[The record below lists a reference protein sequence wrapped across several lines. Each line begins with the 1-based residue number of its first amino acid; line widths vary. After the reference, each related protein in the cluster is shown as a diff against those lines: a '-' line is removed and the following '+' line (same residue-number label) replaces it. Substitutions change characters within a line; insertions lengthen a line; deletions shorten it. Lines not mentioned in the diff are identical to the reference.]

1 MRYGCFRLGSSNGD
15 IPYHIFELGDIANN
29 IDKLT
34 TKEIKALAGDLFVEG
49 RSKKKI
55 SELKT
60 DIIKELNSGTRGSE
74 NLEDCIGS
82 SPNLQKVIT
91 IDEFV
96 ATYHK

>member
-1 MRYGCFRLGSSNGD
+1 MELFVLSL
-15 IPYHIFELGDIANN
+15 IFAICYNKLKVSANN

-34 TKEIKALAGDLFVEG
+34 TKEIKALAGDLFIEG
-49 RSKKKI
+49 RSKKKV